1 MQDVSGYGSSLN
13 IIADKTFPQGFDVT
27 EFADD
32 ADPFDTPD
40 LKVGDGKVGL
50 NGTLITWTTAAAIIV
65 AVSVVP
71 GSVDDQ
77 NLSILLEA
85 NRAGKGKFPVK
96 DSIVLTQILPN
107 GKQTQMAPGKITD
120 GPPGDSISSAGRIK
134 SKTYKFMFENKSGS
148 Y

>member
-13 IIADKTFPQGFDVT
+13 IVASRTFPAGFDVT

-40 LKVGDGKVGL
+40 IKVGDGKVGL
-50 NGTLITWTTAAAIIV
+50 NGTLITWTNANVMIV

-77 NLSILLEA
+77 NLQILLEA
-85 NRAGKGKFPVK
+85 NRAGKGKLPVK
-96 DSIVLTQILPN
+96 DEITLTQILPN
-107 GKQTQMAPGKITD
+107 GKQTQFAPGKITD